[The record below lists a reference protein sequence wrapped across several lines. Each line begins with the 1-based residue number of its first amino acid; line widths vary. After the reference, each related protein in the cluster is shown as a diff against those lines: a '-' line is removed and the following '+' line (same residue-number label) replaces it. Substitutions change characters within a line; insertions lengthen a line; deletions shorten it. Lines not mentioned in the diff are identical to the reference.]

1 MTTPGSTPFP
11 PPADKPRDE
20 PTDKQAWRGR
30 LLAAR
35 RALAAELCASEAALL
50 RSAVVATAQGIT
62 DPICCFVPT
71 GEEPGST
78 AMLDALRTAGHE
90 VLLPVVPT
98 DRGGRPGPRGPM
110 NWAPY
115 RGVESMA
122 KGPYGLFQP
131 GGPGWGPAAV
141 ATAGLVLVP
150 ALAVDHRGVRLGRG
164 AGWYDRTLPLARP
177 GTPLVAMV
185 RDGELVPTLPM
196 ERHDVLMT
204 GVLTPHHGLRALP
217 LGLD

>member
-1 MTTPGSTPFP
+1 MTTPGSSPFP
-11 PPADKPRDE
+11 TPEGKRE
-20 PTDKQAWRGR
+20 WRNL

-35 RALAAELCASEAALL
+35 RALPAEQRASEARLL
-50 RSAVVATAQGIT
+50 ATTVVAAAHGVT

-71 GEEPGST
+71 GEEPGSA
-78 AMLDALRTAGHE
+78 AMLDALRAAGHE
-90 VLLPVVPT
+90 VLLPVVPAG
-98 DRGGRPGPRGPM
+98 RGGGPGQRGPM

-115 RGVESMA
+115 RGAGSLD
-122 KGPYGLFQP
+122 KGPYGLLQP
-131 GGPGWGPAAV
+131 SGPGWGPAAV

-177 GTPLVAMV
+177 GTPLVALV
-185 RDGELVPTLPM
+185 RDGELVPALPM

-204 GVLTPHHGLRALP
+204 GVLTPQHGLRALP

>member
-1 MTTPGSTPFP
+1 MTTPGSTPY
-11 PPADKPRDE
+11 
-20 PTDKQAWRGR
+20 PTPTGKQAWRSR

-35 RALAAELCASEAALL
+35 RALSAELHAREAELL
-50 RSAVVATAQGIT
+50 AAAVVAAARGVS

-98 DRGGRPGPRGPM
+98 DRGGGPGPRGPL

-115 RGVESMA
+115 RGAETMG
-122 KGPYGLFQP
+122 KGPYGLLQP
-131 GGPGWGPAAV
+131 AGPGWGPAAV
-141 ATAGLVLVP
+141 ATAGLVVVP

-177 GTPLVAMV
+177 STPLVALV